1 MFFTKSIE
9 KKYSGLDWK
18 NYGKK
23 FWKIFLNWKSF
34 GKFLK
39 TVFGVEKLRKIYE
52 KYF

>member
-9 KKYSGLDWK
+9 KKYYYPKGSGLDWK

-39 TVFGVEKLRKIYE
+39 TVFGVEK
-52 KYF
+52 